1 MYNLVSLGGRGRTV
15 PVNRELTALLTRIL
29 LGVLITVATPARL
42 FPAPLSGDAQL
53 FVSGFTAC
61 QNGEYGVAVRELS
74 RLLREN
80 PASPLRDM
88 SLFWLA
94 RASFRKGDR
103 PEAARV
109 MSRFLKE
116 YPDHLLA
123 ESVEEE
129 LLLLARQYD
138 LAGGESPVPEL
149 KSAPER
155 LAPPL
160 TPDPFPPRQRPPL
173 SRKPSPPAP
182 AAAAR
187 GRGASAKEEVVTAAS
202 PAPRRELAAPRW
214 APPLP
219 ATKVTAV
226 QPATRAVTSGT
237 PPSSPAASR
246 ATPESPLRRLRVFYA
261 DVSRNL
267 KGWFAGL

>member
-1 MYNLVSLGGRGRTV
+1 MSLGGRGRTV

-29 LGVLITVATPARL
+29 LGVLITVATPALL

-138 LAGGESPVPEL
+138 LEGGKSPVPES
-149 KSAPER
+149 KSAPEC

-160 TPDPFPPRQRPPL
+160 TPDPLPPRQRPPL
-173 SRKPSPPAP
+173 TRKPSPPAP
-182 AAAAR
+182 AAAER
-187 GRGASAKEEVVTAAS
+187 GRGASGKEEESRVTVSSQALLREE
-202 PAPRRELAAPRW
+202 PAPRR
-214 APPLP
+214 APPAP
-219 ATKVTAV
+219 KVTVV
-226 QPATRAVTSGT
+226 QPAARAVISDV
-237 PPSSPAASR
+237 PPSSPVASR
-246 ATPESPLRRLRVFYA
+246 ATPESPLRRVRALCA
-261 DVSRNL
+261 NVSRNL